1 MKEGLVP
8 SHPDVT
14 CENDRSPAAP
24 TRPREAAPS
33 SSPHPHK
40 LSLCSH
46 PQRPSLP
53 PAPSRPALGFLAS
66 SHPRRPTLPA
76 SCRGAARR
84 APSPT
89 PSSSFCPA
97 HGADLETPSCLL
109 PSQHIP
115 PLASGLGSPTSQRA
129 QPLSAASPH
138 GQGPRPGPS
147 PSSSRMAATGG
158 QAEPWLREGLGLHQ
172 PGWTLL
178 SCPYRFLLPGRR
190 LCPSNLRKCHH
201 HCGLRARPES
211 GEAPS
216 ASSTSGL
223 VQLTGSGQQVALCCA
238 QSPGTERQAALGPLL
253 RIPKPGTE
261 QTAGAQPTGES

>member
-1 MKEGLVP
+1 MGWRRLQRRGPGCDSTFRIHLPWMQEGLVP

-14 CENDRSPAAP
+14 CEKDRSPAAP
-24 TRPREAAPS
+24 TRPRGAAPS

-84 APSPT
+84 APPT
-89 PSSSFCPA
+89 PSSPFCPA
-97 HGADLETPSCLL
+97 HGADLETPSWLL

-129 QPLSAASPH
+129 QPLSAASPR
-138 GQGPRPGPS
+138 GQGPCPGPS
-147 PSSSRMAATGG
+147 PPSSRMAATGG
-158 QAEPWLREGLGLHQ
+158 QVEPWLREGPGLHQ
-172 PGWTLL
+172 PG
-178 SCPYRFLLPGRR
+178 G
-190 LCPSNLRKCHH
+190 PS
-201 HCGLRARPES
+201 
-211 GEAPS
+211 
-216 ASSTSGL
+216 
-223 VQLTGSGQQVALCCA
+223 
-238 QSPGTERQAALGPLL
+238 SPA
-253 RIPKPGTE
+253 
-261 QTAGAQPTGES
+261 PTGFYSLGGGSAPAT